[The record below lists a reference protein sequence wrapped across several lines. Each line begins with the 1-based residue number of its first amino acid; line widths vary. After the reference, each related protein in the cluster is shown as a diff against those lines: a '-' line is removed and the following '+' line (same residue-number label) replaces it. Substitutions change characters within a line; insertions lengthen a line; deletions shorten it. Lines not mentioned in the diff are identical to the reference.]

1 MRVERY
7 DGSALSPVGAVTV
20 GTFDGVHRGHQV
32 VIESVIAKS
41 RTINGESAI
50 VTFDPHPR
58 EVVTGEGV
66 ALLTTV
72 EERADAM
79 GAMGV
84 DRLIVLP
91 FTSEMA
97 DWSAEKFARE
107 VLAGTLSARVVV
119 VGHDHGFGR
128 KRSGDVGLLERI
140 GSEMGFRV
148 HQIGAHLEGD
158 LVVSSTKIRTAIEEG
173 RVADA
178 AVMLGRPYRMI
189 QRVTQGDQ
197 RGRTIGFPTA
207 NLAPPS
213 GKVLPM
219 FGVYAADVR
228 ISGRQTVYRAAVNV
242 GVRPTFGEN
251 APLVEVHL
259 IDFEGD
265 LYGQRLSV
273 DFVRRVRAERRF
285 DGLDALKT
293 QLHDD
298 VARCRAS
305 E

>member
-7 DGSALSPVGAVTV
+7 DGSALAPVGGVTV
-20 GTFDGVHRGHQV
+20 GTFDGVHRGHQAV
-32 VIESVIAKS
+32 LESVIAIS
-41 RTINGESAI
+41 QSVGGESAV

-84 DRLIVLP
+84 DRLVVLP
-91 FTSEMA
+91 FTKAMA
-97 DWSAEKFARE
+97 DWPAERFARD
-107 VLAGTLSARVVV
+107 VLAGALSARVVV

-128 KRSGDVGLLERI
+128 KRSGDAGLLERL
-140 GSEMGFRV
+140 GGELGFRV
-148 HQIGAHLEGD
+148 QQVEAHVEGD
-158 LVVSSTKIRTAIEEG
+158 LVVSSTKIRLAIEEG
-173 RVADA
+173 RVGDA
-178 AVMLGRPYRMI
+178 RMMLGRAYRMI

-207 NLAPPS
+207 NLVPPG

-228 ISGRQTVYRAAVNV
+228 IEEGTRVHRAAVNV
-242 GVRPTFGEN
+242 GVRPTFGQN
-251 APLVEVHL
+251 APLVEVHV
-259 IDFEGD
+259 IGFEGD
-265 LYGQRLSV
+265 LYGRRLSV

-285 DGLDALKT
+285 ESLKALGT
-293 QLHDD
+293 QLREDI
-298 VARCRAS
+298 ARCRAS

>member
-1 MRVERY
+1 MRIERY
-7 DGSALSPVGAVTV
+7 DGSALAPVGAVTV
-20 GTFDGVHRGHQV
+20 GTFDGVHRGHQAV
-32 VIESVIAKS
+32 LKAVIAS
-41 RTINGESAI
+41 SGAVAGNSAV

-79 GAMGV
+79 GALGV
-84 DRLIVLP
+84 DRLVVLP
-91 FTSEMA
+91 FTREMA
-97 DWSAEKFARE
+97 NWSAEKFARD
-107 VLAGTLSARVVV
+107 VLAGSLSASVVV
-119 VGHDHGFGR
+119 VGHDHGFGSR
-128 KRSGDVGLLERI
+128 RSGDAVLLEKL
-140 GSEMGFRV
+140 GGELGFRV
-148 HQIGAHLEGD
+148 ERVEAHVEGD

-173 RVADA
+173 RVGDA
-178 AVMLGRPYRMI
+178 LVMLGRPYRLI
-189 QRVTQGDQ
+189 QRVTEGDQ

-207 NLAPPS
+207 NLVPPS
-213 GKVLPM
+213 SKVLPL

-228 ISGRQTVYRAAVNV
+228 LDDDPTRYRAAVNV

-259 IDFEGD
+259 IDFEAD